1 MKKNKLFEKL
11 RTDKGARAIT
21 LTVAL
26 MLIVLTV
33 IIVATVIANRAPVD
47 DTLPPVDDTPAGVED
62 PDTNGDQPGDQPGGE
77 EPPASD
83 QPDTPSSTF
92 PSEFLLP
99 VSGVLL
105 SNHDADLQVFSPTMG
120 DYRVHLGIDIGTVA
134 GATVSAMADGTVS
147 QIWDDVRMGRCLA
160 IKHGGDA
167 YTIYKNLSAE
177 HPENIVVGAAV
188 KMGDTI
194 GTVGETAMVEIA
206 TDPHLHVEMTV
217 NGIQVDPTEYFDE
230 DAMATLKEDTNY
242 EDAS

>member
-1 MKKNKLFEKL
+1 MKNNKLFEKL
-11 RTDKGARAIT
+11 RTDKGARAIA

-26 MLIVLTV
+26 MLLVLTA
-33 IIVATVIANRAPVD
+33 IIVATVIANRAPASD
-47 DTLPPVDDTPAGVED
+47 PLPPVDDTPAGVED
-62 PDTNGDQPGDQPGGE
+62 PDTNEQPDN
-77 EPPASD
+77 PPANET
-83 QPDTPSSTF
+83 PDTPSSAL
-92 PSEFLLP
+92 PSKFLLP

-134 GATVSAMADGTVS
+134 GATVSAMADGTVA

-160 IKHGGDA
+160 IKHGGEA
-167 YTIYKNLSAE
+167 YTIYKNLKAE
-177 HPENIVVGAAV
+177 HPEGIVVGASV
-188 KMGDTI
+188 KTGDAI
-194 GTVGETAMVEIA
+194 GTVGETAMVELS

-217 NGIQVDPTEYFDE
+217 NGIQVDPTAYFDE